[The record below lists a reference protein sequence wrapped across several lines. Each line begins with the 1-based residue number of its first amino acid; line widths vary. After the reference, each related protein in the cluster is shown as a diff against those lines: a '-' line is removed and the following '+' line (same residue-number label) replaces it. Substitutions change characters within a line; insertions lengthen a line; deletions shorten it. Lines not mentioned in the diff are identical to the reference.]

1 MRCVKEY
8 KYNDALIEA
17 YESLNMYLEA
27 SAERER
33 VKDFLENK
41 VGKGYFDKYLKLR
54 DRFTDKR
61 LKDFNLIIKMKP
73 ADVKVAINRYDS
85 SADKTAITGGKEV
98 VGENSKWTV
107 YHVTSFPAAQELGE
121 GTEWCITGRYGD
133 MNPDDDHYFK
143 DYISRKRLDGGYY
156 FYIPKDGSNNKYCLL
171 LTRNGDVDSLWGT
184 PNGEVGY
191 EEEWDFPEV
200 SGIDLSTIGT
210 STENLQ
216 RELEQAYEED
226 NADEWSS
233 IHIQL
238 EERDE
243 YVEYPDLEQCISDN
257 KPNIF
262 GMLLDMG
269 FDPSDEIDDLVID
282 IFDDL
287 SHDSDRQNF
296 LDALGGYLDGFIENA
311 DFEEVLGKIFRHRR
325 SDFINYYGDYIPIQ
339 DVLSVCGYDINEYLS
354 NGTIPSEMFETM
366 MDNSGWTID
375 DLIDWVADD
384 SHYVSPEP
392 ILKLLKQVSDILS
405 LDPLFADSGKLNL
418 YKYIKYKVCDDDTY
432 EDDIADISFMDDS
445 SRMGDWISGLFSLG
459 ARMNRDEA
467 KELYDELKDNNS
479 VSDKVKEVIKKMM

>member
-1 MRCVKEY
+1 MRYVKEY

-41 VGKGYFDKYLKLR
+41 VGKGYFDKYMKIR

-85 SADKTAITGGKEV
+85 SADRTAITGGREV

-133 MNPDDDHYFK
+133 MNPDDDHYFN
-143 DYISRKRLDGGYY
+143 DYISRRHLDGGYY

-171 LTRNGDVDSLWGT
+171 LTRNGDVDSLWET

-210 STENLQ
+210 SIERLEE
-216 RELEQAYEED
+216 ELELAYDED
-226 NADEWSS
+226 NADEWSD
-233 IHIQL
+233 IQIQL
-238 EERDE
+238 EERGG
-243 YVEYPDLEQCISDN
+243 YVDYPNLEQCIFDN

-262 GMLLDMG
+262 GMLIDMG
-269 FDPSDEIDDLVID
+269 FDPSDDIDGLVID
-282 IFDDL
+282 IYDNL

-296 LDALGGYLDGFIENA
+296 LDALGGYLDGFTEKA
-311 DFEEVLGKIFRHRR
+311 DFEEVLSKIFRHRR
-325 SDFINYYGDYIPIQ
+325 ADFISYFGERMLLQ
-339 DVLSVCGYDINEYLS
+339 DVLSVCGFDINEYLS
-354 NGTIPSEMFETM
+354 DGTIYADMFDTM
-366 MDNSGWTID
+366 MENSGWTIN
-375 DLIDWVADD
+375 DLIDWIADYI
-384 SHYVSPEP
+384 HYESPEP
-392 ILKLLKQVSDILS
+392 ILKLLNHVNDILS

-418 YKYIKYKVCDDDTY
+418 YRYIKYEVCDDDTY
-432 EDDIADISFMDDS
+432 EDDIADISFSNDS

-459 ARMNRDEA
+459 ARMSREEA
-467 KELYDELKDNNS
+467 KELYDELEDDNS
-479 VSDKVKEVIKKMM
+479 VSDKVKEVIKKMI